1 MSKKGKNNITT
12 KNKKLSPNNN
22 LVKSDNKNEN
32 LNNNKKIFKKESKNK
47 KEEKKEDNNKN
58 NEKLKENKN
67 EDQLKQIKS
76 GLDDNLKFLFNFS
89 YENFLNKESENDSK
103 KTVSDYNN
111 V

>member
-1 MSKKGKNNITT
+1 MNNLMNSDKKNDNINS
-12 KNKKLSPNNN
+12 NKKVYKKESRNKLKESKEENKKNE
-22 LVKSDNKNEN
+22 KEKDNKNDE
-32 LNNNKKIFKKESKNK
+32 
-47 KEEKKEDNNKN
+47 
-58 NEKLKENKN
+58 
-67 EDQLKQIKS
+67 QLKKIKS

>member
-1 MSKKGKNNITT
+1 MHSR
-12 KNKKLSPNNN
+12 
-22 LVKSDNKNEN
+22 
-32 LNNNKKIFKKESKNK
+32 ESRNK
-47 KEEKKEDNNKN
+47 KEEKKEEIKR
-58 NEKLKENKN
+58 NESEKENKN
-67 EDQLKQIKS
+67 EEQLKQIKS